1 MGETKN
7 EPRKANGRSFEAHIV
22 EPRSSTNL
30 NRANLRTTRAN
41 ENATPMHNPRTTRAY
56 SVSFPVCIARSQLSN
71 ISTSGHTKHV
81 TRIAMAI
88 IRHVRERIGMKYTVQ
103 TRELDPKI
111 ARGETKRLS
120 SITAVRSMLSPALEQ
135 FEKLG
140 RSKTPELVRLSSA
153 VWGHKVRPHPIG
165 ALS

>member
-120 SITAVRSMLSPALEQ
+120 SITGCSFNA
-135 FEKLG
+135 F
-140 RSKTPELVRLSSA
+140 SSA
-153 VWGHKVRPHPIG
+153 G
-165 ALS
+165 AIRKTGPFQNAGVGPSFQCLVGA